1 MSGKLIGIA
10 RVVQKR
16 APMEETRAAVVSVET
31 GIAGDLRGR
40 KPGRQVTV
48 LFREGWDD
56 ACRDLGV
63 FLPWTTRRANL
74 YVEGIDRPR
83 NIGGRISIGG
93 VTLEVTPHINSDGD
107 VQLKIHAESSTV
119 NAGGTVLG
127 GAVFNSDNFRTE
139 VTAKSNQTLLLG
151 GIIQKQSSDIV
162 RKVPILGDIPGLG
175 WAFKKKD
182 KSTQET
188 ELMVFLHPSVIHTAQ
203 DARELQKEFDK
214 KTPLL
219 QQWRADSTNNP
230 AAK

>member
-16 APMEETRAAVVSVET
+16 APMEETQAAVVSVET

-40 KPGRQVTV
+40 RPGRQVTV

-93 VTLEVTPHINSDGD
+93 VTLEVT
-107 VQLKIHAESSTV
+107 
-119 NAGGTVLG
+119 
-127 GAVFNSDNFRTE
+127 
-139 VTAKSNQTLLLG
+139 
-151 GIIQKQSSDIV
+151 
-162 RKVPILGDIPGLG
+162 
-175 WAFKKKD
+175 
-182 KSTQET
+182 QET
-188 ELMVFLHPSVIHTAQ
+188 KPCMLMEQFHTGLKSA
-203 DARELQKEFDK
+203 L
-214 KTPLL
+214 TPD
-219 QQWRADSTNNP
+219 WRAGVCCDVISGGKIQIGD
-230 AAK
+230 AVHLS